1 VFGDGPIDVIL
12 VGSWF
17 GQIDVRWEWPGYVRW
32 FERLSR
38 FARVVVFDKRGVGA
52 SDPAPPHSITLESW
66 VDDAR
71 AVAEAAGFERAA
83 VIAWTDATAVGLSLA
98 ATFPDFVTALVIVNW
113 SYDLFVAANLD
124 RPIADWGTEAVLAR
138 LDRLAPSHAH
148 DAAYRDWFLR
158 MHHASC
164 GPGAV
169 DAMYRML
176 RGLDINVLLSS
187 VDVPA
192 LLVRRRDLPTSAQQA
207 RRLAEEIRG
216 AQFVEVP
223 GHDIHTWAGDVDP
236 LIDEAEAFLTG
247 VRPAPRTDRALLTV
261 VFTDM
266 VASTP
271 TAAALGDKAWSELL
285 ERHNR
290 NVRRAIAE
298 YQGREI
304 LTKGDEFLITFDG
317 PARAVRCAQA
327 IHGAAMGLDLEMRTG
342 VHVGEVELKGN
353 DIAGIA
359 VHIGA
364 RVREKAE
371 PGDIIVSRTVKDL
384 VAGSGL
390 EFDDRGTHALKGVP
404 DEWQLYAVR

>member
-1 VFGDGPIDVIL
+1 
-12 VGSWF
+12 
-17 GQIDVRWEWPGYVRW
+17 
-32 FERLSR
+32 
-38 FARVVVFDKRGVGA
+38 
-52 SDPAPPHSITLESW
+52 
-66 VDDAR
+66 
-71 AVAEAAGFERAA
+71 
-83 VIAWTDATAVGLSLA
+83 
-98 ATFPDFVTALVIVNW
+98 
-113 SYDLFVAANLD
+113 
-124 RPIADWGTEAVLAR
+124 
-138 LDRLAPSHAH
+138 LAPSHAH